1 MERDDLTP
9 EVKTLDLSAQ
19 ALMVVAGPEA
29 RRECLAI
36 AGDGEGLTTSS
47 RGRAVGLAEKGGD
60 GGRWI
65 LDRVIS
71 LVHAILR
78 AV

>member
-1 MERDDLTP
+1 VL
-9 EVKTLDLSAQ
+9 
-19 ALMVVAGPEA
+19 G
-29 RRECLAI
+29 I

-65 LDRVIS
+65 LDRVIFS